1 MVGSRFELLRQ
12 SLFDN
17 IINATRPPA
26 WRRLTSS
33 RERRRKMGEMEENE
47 EDKPEKDMVVGE

>member
-1 MVGSRFELLRQ
+1 MNFLGKVFLTTLSPRAL
-12 SLFDN
+12 
-17 IINATRPPA
+17 RPPA